1 MELREL
7 SNMFITWVMI
17 LKFKRVFTV
26 RRGAFDFYE
35 QSSGKLFEPEQKF
48 VENFTKNEACTIF
61 RKIVVSNRLRRF

>member
-1 MELREL
+1 MEMREL

-35 QSSGKLFEPEQKF
+35 QSSVKLFEPEQIF
-48 VENFTKNEACTIF
+48 ISCLQRSENRGNTECTPVF
-61 RKIVVSNRLRRF
+61 RER